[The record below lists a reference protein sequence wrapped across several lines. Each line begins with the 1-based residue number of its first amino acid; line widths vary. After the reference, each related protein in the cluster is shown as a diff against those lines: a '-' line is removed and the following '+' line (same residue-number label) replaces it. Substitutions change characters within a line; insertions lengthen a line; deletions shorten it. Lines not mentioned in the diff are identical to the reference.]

1 MKKHVG
7 VLCVQGA
14 FIEHIRALKALGCS
28 CIEIR
33 NSADITSELDALVL
47 PGGESTAQSRLLHD
61 LQLFDVLKAHIEQ
74 GIPTLATCAGL
85 ILLAKTIEGTG
96 DLQGL
101 HAQAAQ
107 KRLAV
112 KGFQTLDV
120 CVQRNAYGRQ
130 LSSFHTQLY
139 CTRAGREL
147 PATFI
152 RAPRIVRCESNVEV
166 LMEYENSAVAVQQGN
181 QIACTFHPELDSDLF
196 FHETLISL

>member
-7 VLCVQGA
+7 IVCVQGA
-14 FIEHIRALKALGCS
+14 FIEHKHALDALGCT
-28 CIEIR
+28 CIAIR
-33 NSADITSELDALVL
+33 NRSDITSDIDALVL

-61 LQLFDVLKAHIEQ
+61 LQLFDTLKERIEQ
-74 GIPTLATCAGL
+74 GMPTLATCAGL
-85 ILLAKTIEGTG
+85 ILLAKTIDGTG

-101 HAQAAQ
+101 NESAAN

-112 KGFQTLDV
+112 EGFQTLNV

-139 CTRAGREL
+139 CARAGREL

-152 RAPRIVRCESNVEV
+152 RAPRIMSCGAHVEV
-166 LMEYENSAVAVQQGN
+166 LMQYNESAVAVQQDN

-196 FHETLISL
+196 FHKTLISL